1 MELYIGLGIGL
12 VLGGLTVF
20 FYSKSKLTN
29 QTVLQNRIKDLE
41 SELDLSNVKDIEL
54 LEKQARISEELRGI
68 KVRNQSLEEDMEL
81 SQNRFSENQKI
92 KASLDAKL
100 ESSEL
105 QITQL
110 KTSLNSL
117 EERFLAK
124 ENSYNK
130 IQRELA
136 TTSAEKT
143 AALEKLD
150 TQKEEIT
157 ALQKKFNLEF
167 EQIASKILE
176 QKTARFTETNKENLK
191 QILSPL
197 NKDIESFKKRV
208 DEVYMKE
215 SKERFSLGERVK
227 ELQELNQS
235 ISQEARNLT
244 NALKGEVK
252 TQGRWG
258 EMILERILE
267 KSGLRKGEEYFLE
280 KQLEDESGR
289 ALRSDASDKKMRP
302 DALINYPDNRTVII
316 DSKVSL
322 NAFTRAMDAE
332 DESLRAAE
340 LDGHVNAIKTHIL
353 ALSKK
358 GYDDYDKALDFV
370 MMFIPSEAA
379 YVAALKHDSNLW
391 EYAYDKRILLL
402 NPTNLITSLKLIED
416 LWKRERQNENTQAIA
431 DRGSKLYDKFVGF
444 VSNLERVGDYMEKA
458 QNSYKDAYSQLSTGN
473 DNLVRQANKLK
484 ELGVKT
490 KKSLPK
496 HLTDLDS
503 E

>member
-1 MELYIGLGIGL
+1 MDLYIGLAIGL
-12 VLGGLTVF
+12 VLAGLSSY
-20 FYSKSKLTN
+20 FYIKSKQGNHTLL
-29 QTVLQNRIKDLE
+29 LQRVKELEEDLDDQSSKDR
-41 SELDLSNVKDIEL
+41 EL
-54 LEKQARISEELRGI
+54 LEKQARISEELRLV
-68 KVRNQSLEEDMEL
+68 KVRNLTLEENLKDF
-81 SQNRFSENQKI
+81 QTRFTENQNT
-92 KASLDAKL
+92 KASLIAKL
-100 ESSEL
+100 ESSVL
-105 QITQL
+105 QTGQL
-110 KTSLNSL
+110 KESLKLL
-117 EERFLAK
+117 EGRFLTK
-124 ENSYNK
+124 EESYNK

-136 TTSAEKT
+136 TLSAEKN

-150 TQKEEIT
+150 TQKQEIEG
-157 ALQKKFNLEF
+157 LQKKFNLEF

-215 SKERFSLGERVK
+215 SQERFSLGERVK

-280 KQLEDESGR
+280 KQLEDESGK

-332 DESLRAAE
+332 EEAARTSE
-340 LDGHVNAIKTHIL
+340 LDDHVNAIKTHIL

-444 VSNLERVGDYMEKA
+444 VSNLDRVGDYMEKA

-490 KKSLPK
+490 KKSLPN
-496 HLTDLDS
+496 HLLDIDS

>member
-1 MELYIGLGIGL
+1 MDLYIGLAIGL
-12 VLGGLTVF
+12 VLAGLSSY
-20 FYSKSKLTN
+20 FYIKSKQGNHTLL
-29 QTVLQNRIKDLE
+29 LQKVKELEEDLDDQSSKDR
-41 SELDLSNVKDIEL
+41 EL
-54 LEKQARISEELRGI
+54 LEKQARISEELRLV
-68 KVRNQSLEEDMEL
+68 KVRNLTLEENLKDF
-81 SQNRFSENQKI
+81 QTRFTENQNT
-92 KASLDAKL
+92 KASLIAKL
-100 ESSEL
+100 ESSVL
-105 QITQL
+105 QTGQL
-110 KTSLNSL
+110 KESLKLL
-117 EERFLAK
+117 EGRFLTK
-124 ENSYNK
+124 EESYNK

-136 TTSAEKT
+136 TLSAEKN

-150 TQKEEIT
+150 TQKQEIEG
-157 ALQKKFNLEF
+157 LQKKFNLEF

-215 SKERFSLGERVK
+215 SQERFSLGERVK

-280 KQLEDESGR
+280 KQLEDESGK

-332 DESLRAAE
+332 EEAVRTLE
-340 LDGHVNAIKTHIL
+340 LDDHVNAIKTHIL

-444 VSNLERVGDYMEKA
+444 VSNLDRVGDYMEKA

-490 KKSLPK
+490 KKSLPN
-496 HLTDLDS
+496 HLLDIDS

>member
-1 MELYIGLGIGL
+1 MDLYIGLAIGL
-12 VLGGLTVF
+12 VLAGLSSY
-20 FYSKSKLTN
+20 FYIKSKQGNHTLL
-29 QTVLQNRIKDLE
+29 LQKVKELEEDLDDQSSKDR
-41 SELDLSNVKDIEL
+41 EL
-54 LEKQARISEELRGI
+54 LEKQARISEELRLV
-68 KVRNQSLEEDMEL
+68 KVRNLTLEENLKDF
-81 SQNRFSENQKI
+81 QTRFTENQNT
-92 KASLDAKL
+92 KASLIAKL
-100 ESSEL
+100 ESSVL
-105 QITQL
+105 QTGQL
-110 KTSLNSL
+110 KESLKLL
-117 EERFLAK
+117 EGRFLTK
-124 ENSYNK
+124 EESYNK

-136 TTSAEKT
+136 TLSAEKN

-150 TQKEEIT
+150 TQKQEIEG
-157 ALQKKFNLEF
+157 LQKKFNLEF

-215 SKERFSLGERVK
+215 SQERFSLGERVK

-280 KQLEDESGR
+280 KQLEDESGK

-332 DESLRAAE
+332 EEAVRTSE
-340 LDGHVNAIKTHIL
+340 LDDHVNAIKTHIL

-444 VSNLERVGDYMEKA
+444 VSNLDRVGDYMEKA

-490 KKSLPK
+490 KKSLPN
-496 HLTDLDS
+496 HLLDIDS